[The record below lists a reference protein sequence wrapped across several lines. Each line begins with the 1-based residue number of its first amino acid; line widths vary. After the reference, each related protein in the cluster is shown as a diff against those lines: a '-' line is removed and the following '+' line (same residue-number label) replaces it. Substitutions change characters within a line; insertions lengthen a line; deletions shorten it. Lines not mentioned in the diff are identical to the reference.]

1 MSGVALF
8 RSSTFEKITITV
20 AEVALGYLVLTLLL
34 NKINNN
40 KNKNERPEYRGI
52 SIPFKSSGLLKTGV
66 PLFSCSGY
74 GAFGKGKHFS

>member
-8 RSSTFEKITITV
+8 RSSTFEKITIT

-40 KNKNERPEYRGI
+40 KNKNERPEYHGI
-52 SIPFKSSGLLKTGV
+52 SIPFKSSGLLKTEV

>member
-20 AEVALGYLVLTLLL
+20 AEVAL

-40 KNKNERPEYRGI
+40 ENKNERPEYHGI
-52 SIPFKSSGLLKTGV
+52 SIPFKSSGLLKTGE
-66 PLFSCSGY
+66 S
-74 GAFGKGKHFS
+74 HFSLVRVMELLVKEKIFPETLTCQT